1 MPDSDDDDI
10 IIIRRQTITS
20 AAKSPLVTADERSL
34 LLDTA
39 MLLEQ
44 GREPDVLTRWRVRRI
59 VGRVVA
65 G

>member
-1 MPDSDDDDI
+1 VSEEEDEEERRRRM
-10 IIIRRQTITS
+10 IIRN
-20 AAKSPLVTADERSL
+20 AAASSLVSPDDRSL

-44 GREPDVLTRWRVRRI
+44 GREPDVITRWRVRRI